1 MSDHNHLSIGGRGKG
16 REMNKSLEKFVLNEV
31 KSSLAEIDLDS
42 IIDPKQLKNI
52 IKEEVKNRVLRQ
64 VSEELQLRIFKEIK
78 QKMPIIDAS
87 VNEIVRETL
96 YKVDSL
102 LGDFK

>member
-1 MSDHNHLSIGGRGKG
+1 
-16 REMNKSLEKFVLNEV
+16 MNKSLEKFVLNEV